1 MLKAATMSSKC
12 FKIQI
17 CEDCIHLAQTESQ
30 EESNVAKMGL
40 YFSVQPERLCL
51 SSIFFSIFEKFH
63 GSFLNKPKSKETEY
77 QVKTYLFFILPICN
91 SIIANSKWYLM
102 YFPNIV
108 SLKP

>member
-51 SSIFFSIFEKFH
+51 S
-63 GSFLNKPKSKETEY
+63 
-77 QVKTYLFFILPICN
+77 
-91 SIIANSKWYLM
+91 
-102 YFPNIV
+102 
-108 SLKP
+108 